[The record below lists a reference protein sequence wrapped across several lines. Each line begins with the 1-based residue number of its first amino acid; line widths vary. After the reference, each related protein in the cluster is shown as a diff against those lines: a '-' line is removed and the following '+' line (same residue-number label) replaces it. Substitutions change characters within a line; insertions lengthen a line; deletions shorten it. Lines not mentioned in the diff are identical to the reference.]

1 MNNIIYQCKESN
13 DYDNTSLI
21 TILIEKALGFSHLF
35 FSTFFDAIE
44 FVFEASINKEICLV
58 IDKYPYIRG
67 QIDGCDSKLQALID
81 KYKEISKLKL
91 ILIGSISIMEEVLEH
106 NSQYIEDLIYLFYLN
121 KWIIMILQSFI
132 HRFHLMI
139 K

>member
-58 IDKYPYIRG
+58 IDKY
-67 QIDGCDSKLQALID
+67 
-81 KYKEISKLKL
+81 KEISKLKL

-106 NSQYIEDLIYLFYLN
+106 NSPLYRRFDLS
-121 KWIIMILQSFI
+121 IL
-132 HRFHLMI
+132 L

>member
-81 KYKEISKLKL
+81 KYKDNSKLML
-91 ILIGSISIMEEVLEH
+91 ILCWLSMSYMEDEVLTYKSLYMVEEH
-106 NSQYIEDLIYLFYLN
+106 H
-121 KWIIMILQSFI
+121 K
-132 HRFHLMI
+132 
-139 K
+139 